1 MSRCETRRC
10 TFHRSRG
17 HAFLDHRRAAGR
29 TGRPSRPHRRRP
41 HRRRR
46 RAGGRGRE
54 AAASCRCGGA
64 GGRTRVGVS
73 SEPMHGTRPRRLRR
87 SCLRPLLRQGAVAV
101 RAVRRSASPPPA
113 YAAALVGGP
122 AAAAGRPP
130 PPPPPRPEG
139 AGRGSVSTPTTITSV
154 APSRSPAAAAAFK
167 FIAQGPPGTTPP
179 QPPPGSAGA
188 GGGGVTPPPRPQ
200 PRAAGNSPIWQF
212 EDPIS
217 TCNSMITMKVLV
229 IRRASA
235 NSPSQPHVLGEDC
248 DALGVDGAQHRVFEK
263 LNNKSLRCFLE
274 CQQGL
279 CLKTDIALE
288 ILAEFSHQ
296 TLKWPHP

>member
-1 MSRCETRRC
+1 VTRRRRDRPSDDRRGPGLGAAPPSARPRRSC
-10 TFHRSRG
+10 AVQGIVAELSGCSRG
-17 HAFLDHRRAAGR
+17 AAAYGGVGYPKLIACKIANETPSLNTQWLYTAEPNAADRCSILPRRPRACASGAASARRSVTTPPRLPPRAAGSV
-29 TGRPSRPHRRRP
+29 T
-41 HRRRR
+41 
-46 RAGGRGRE
+46 
-54 AAASCRCGGA
+54 
-64 GGRTRVGVS
+64 T
-73 SEPMHGTRPRRLRR
+73 
-87 SCLRPLLRQGAVAV
+87 
-101 RAVRRSASPPPA
+101 
-113 YAAALVGGP
+113 
-122 AAAAGRPP
+122 
-130 PPPPPRPEG
+130 PPRP
-139 AGRGSVSTPTTITSV
+139 P
-154 APSRSPAAAAAFK
+154 
-167 FIAQGPPGTTPP
+167 
-179 QPPPGSAGA
+179 
-188 GGGGVTPPPRPQ
+188 

-263 LNNKSLRCFLE
+263 LNDKSLRCFLE
-274 CQQGL
+274 CQQGP

>member
-1 MSRCETRRC
+1 MSTILYNMLQYCSVLYNMKYLIVMHWFSDEVHWQWTAASQRRL
-10 TFHRSRG
+10 
-17 HAFLDHRRAAGR
+17 A
-29 TGRPSRPHRRRP
+29 RRR
-41 HRRRR
+41 
-46 RAGGRGRE
+46 
-54 AAASCRCGGA
+54 
-64 GGRTRVGVS
+64 
-73 SEPMHGTRPRRLRR
+73 
-87 SCLRPLLRQGAVAV
+87 
-101 RAVRRSASPPPA
+101 
-113 YAAALVGGP
+113 
-122 AAAAGRPP
+122 
-130 PPPPPRPEG
+130 
-139 AGRGSVSTPTTITSV
+139 
-154 APSRSPAAAAAFK
+154 
-167 FIAQGPPGTTPP
+167 
-179 QPPPGSAGA
+179 
-188 GGGGVTPPPRPQ
+188 Q
-200 PRAAGNSPIWQF
+200 PRAARNSPIWQF

-248 DALGVDGAQHRVFEK
+248 NALGVDGAQQRVFEK